1 MGGTTCGRHKRVD
14 NTHMWTYHITHAKS
28 KRKESGGGG
37 GSVSRRVVGG
47 YGGYAKA
54 EGVGGYHGTSNA
66 ASRKSPG
73 PFISSFPHSSPYYK
87 PRLSHGRGPTHT
99 TLPHTRWVSL
109 YNLFTPNAAWSRTV
123 HPRSQPMFTLMSG
136 WARSAATHLVW
147 LCWRRRGCV
156 CMCVCVCM
164 CIFMCVCVCECVC
177 VRESSV

>member
-1 MGGTTCGRHKRVD
+1 MGE
-14 NTHMWTYHITHAKS
+14 A
-28 KRKESGGGG
+28 
-37 GSVSRRVVGG
+37 RRVVDTNVWTTRRVDIPHHACKRRAARGGVWRWRVCESASSGCG
-47 YGGYAKA
+47 YGGYVET

-123 HPRSQPMFTLMSG
+123 HPRSQPMFTLMPG
-136 WARSAATHLVW
+136 WARSAATHLV
-147 LCWRRRGCV
+147 
-156 CMCVCVCM
+156 
-164 CIFMCVCVCECVC
+164 
-177 VRESSV
+177 